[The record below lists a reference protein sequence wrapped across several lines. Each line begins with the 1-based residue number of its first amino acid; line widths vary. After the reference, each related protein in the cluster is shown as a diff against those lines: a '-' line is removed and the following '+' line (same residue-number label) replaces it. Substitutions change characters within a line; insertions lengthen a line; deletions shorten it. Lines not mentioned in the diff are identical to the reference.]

1 MPSKDS
7 REPSVLI
14 VDDEESIRK
23 VARLTLELAEFSVFE
38 AEDGLKAVELLRE
51 LKPDLIL
58 LDVMLPGLDG
68 IGVCRELR
76 KMPGREGI
84 PVLMITGLDDIESII
99 KAYAA
104 GATDFITK
112 PLNWVILGHRLMY
125 MLRASETF
133 SELMMSETKNR
144 ALLNALPDGMFQID
158 RSGILLDFKAAPDL
172 DLIAQTGEVLGKQL
186 QDVLPEELAGR
197 IREALEDAFNTRE
210 TQIFEYVVTR
220 LGADHY
226 FELRVVVCGEDAVLA
241 LIRDITE
248 RKHAEHDIRYM
259 AYHDS
264 LTQLPNIQ
272 SFKDHLGLALSSA
285 EHSGKYFAVFFID
298 LDRFKQINDTY
309 GHKVGDLLL
318 KASADR
324 IINGMRRSDIVA
336 HVNNENVHDM
346 VARMGGDEF
355 TILLPNIRKPEDIA
369 KVSQRILEELSE
381 PFLISSHEL
390 NITGSLGIA
399 MYPNDG
405 DDIDSLLQ
413 NADTAMYHAKVKG
426 RNNFQFFDESMNLHI
441 KERLS
446 VENRIRKALEDKEF
460 RLKYLPRYEMKSGR
474 ILGVEALLR
483 WNPHD
488 IFNVPVEQVIAIAGD
503 MGVIA
508 SLGHWILQTACSQAA
523 EWQKDDLCQYIS
535 VNISI
540 HEFRNND
547 LAAKIRKLTN
557 DTGLKPCCLELEI
570 TESIIMQDVGTTT
583 SILKSLKELG
593 VRISIDDFGTGNSSL
608 SLLRSLPIDF
618 LKIAQ
623 VLTRNLTTDSDSA
636 AVVKAIIAIAH
647 SLDLKAVGEGVE
659 TEEQYRFLSDHGC
672 DEFQGFRYSQAVTAD
687 EMTTLLMK
695 QKHTGP
701 ECFPGGKDGSKD
713 LKVLK

>member
-1 MPSKDS
+1 MNICS
-7 REPSVLI
+7 
-14 VDDEESIRK
+14 
-23 VARLTLELAEFSVFE
+23 
-38 AEDGLKAVELLRE
+38 
-51 LKPDLIL
+51 
-58 LDVMLPGLDG
+58 
-68 IGVCRELR
+68 
-76 KMPGREGI
+76 
-84 PVLMITGLDDIESII
+84 
-99 KAYAA
+99 
-104 GATDFITK
+104 
-112 PLNWVILGHRLMY
+112 
-125 MLRASETF
+125 
-133 SELMMSETKNR
+133 
-144 ALLNALPDGMFQID
+144 
-158 RSGILLDFKAAPDL
+158 
-172 DLIAQTGEVLGKQL
+172 
-186 QDVLPEELAGR
+186 
-197 IREALEDAFNTRE
+197 TRP
-210 TQIFEYVVTR
+210 
-220 LGADHY
+220 GADHY

-285 EHSGKYFAVFFID
+285 EHSGKYFAVLFID

-318 KASADR
+318 QASADR

-369 KVSQRILEELSE
+369 KVSQRILEELSK

-405 DDIDSLLQ
+405 ADIDSLLQ

-446 VENRIRKALEDKEF
+446 IENRIRKALEEKEF
-460 RLKYLPRYEMKSGR
+460 RLQYLPRYEIKSGR

-483 WNPHD
+483 WNPPD

-508 SLGHWILQTACSQAA
+508 SLGDWILQTACNQAA
-523 EWQKDDLCQYIS
+523 EWQKEDLCPCIS

-557 DTGLKPCCLELEI
+557 DTGLKPSCLELEI
-570 TESIIMQDVGTTT
+570 TESVIMQDVGTTT
-583 SILKSLKELG
+583 SILKE
-593 VRISIDDFGTGNSSL
+593 
-608 SLLRSLPIDF
+608 P
-618 LKIAQ
+618 
-623 VLTRNLTTDSDSA
+623 
-636 AVVKAIIAIAH
+636 
-647 SLDLKAVGEGVE
+647 
-659 TEEQYRFLSDHGC
+659 
-672 DEFQGFRYSQAVTAD
+672 
-687 EMTTLLMK
+687 
-695 QKHTGP
+695 
-701 ECFPGGKDGSKD
+701 
-713 LKVLK
+713 

>member
-14 VDDEESIRK
+14 VDDDEAIRK
-23 VARLTLELAEFSVFE
+23 IARLTLELSEFSVFE
-38 AEDGLKAVELLRE
+38 AEDGLQAIALLKE

-76 KMPGREGI
+76 KMPGRERI
-84 PVLMITGLDDIESII
+84 PVLMITGLDDIESIT

-133 SELMMSETKNR
+133 NELMLSEIKNR
-144 ALLNALPDGMFQID
+144 ALLNAMPDGMFQLD
-158 RSGILLDFKAAPDL
+158 RSGIFLDFKASLDL
-172 DLIAQTGEVLGKQL
+172 DLVAQTGDVLGRMI

-197 IREALEDAFNTRE
+197 MREALEDAFNTGE
-210 TQIFEYVVTR
+210 TQIFEYLFTKP
-220 LGADHY
+220 GADHY
-226 FELRVVVCGEDAVLA
+226 FELRVAVCGEDTVLA

-285 EHSGKYFAVFFID
+285 EHSGKYFAVLFID

-318 KASADR
+318 QASSDR

-369 KVSQRILEELSE
+369 KVSQRILEELSK

-405 DDIDSLLQ
+405 ADVDSLLQ

-441 KERLS
+441 KERLLI
-446 VENRIRKALEDKEF
+446 ENRIRKALEEKEF
-460 RLKYLPRYEMKSGR
+460 RLHYLPRYEMKSGR

-483 WNPHD
+483 WNPPD
-488 IFNVPVEQVIAIAGD
+488 IFNVPVEQVISIAGD
-503 MGVIA
+503 MGVVA
-508 SLGHWILQTACSQAA
+508 SLGDWILQTACNQAL
-523 EWQKDDLCQYIS
+523 EWQKENLCPCIS
-535 VNISI
+535 VNISS

-593 VRISIDDFGTGNSSL
+593 VRISIDDFGTGYSSL
-608 SLLRSLPIDF
+608 SFLRRLPIDF

-623 VLTRNLTTDSDSA
+623 VLTMDLTTNSDSA

-647 SLDLKAVGEGVE
+647 SLDLKVVGEGVE
-659 TEEQYRFLSDHGC
+659 TEEQYLFLSEHGC
-672 DEFQGFRYSQAVTAD
+672 DEFQGFRYSQAIAAD
-687 EMTTLLMK
+687 EMTTLLIN
-695 QKHTGP
+695 QKHAVP
-701 ECFPGGKDGSKD
+701 ECFSDGKDGSGD

>member
-14 VDDEESIRK
+14 VDDEKSIRK

-38 AEDGLKAVELLRE
+38 AEDGFQAVELLKE

-84 PVLMITGLDDIESII
+84 PVLMITGLDDIESIT

-133 SELMMSETKNR
+133 SGLMMSETKNR

-172 DLIAQTGEVLGKQL
+172 DLIAQTGEAIGKQI

-197 IREALEDAFNTRE
+197 IREATEDAFKTRE

-220 LGADHY
+220 LGAAHY
-226 FELRVVVCGEDAVLA
+226 FASSVVVCGEAAVLA

-259 AYHDS
+259 AYQHS

-285 EHSGKYFAVFFID
+285 EHSGKYFAVLFID

-336 HVNNENVHDM
+336 HVNNEIVHDM

-369 KVSQRILEELSE
+369 KVSRRILEELSK

-405 DDIDSLLQ
+405 ADVDSLLQ

-426 RNNFQFFDESMNLHI
+426 RNNFQFFDESMNQHI

-446 VENRIRKALEDKEF
+446 VENRIRKALEDNEF

-503 MGVIA
+503 MGIIA

-523 EWQKDDLCQYIS
+523 EWQKEDLCPCIS

-557 DTGLKPCCLELEI
+557 DTGLKPCCLDLEI

-583 SILKSLKELG
+583 SILNSLKELG
-593 VRISIDDFGTGNSSL
+593 VRISIDDFGTGYSSL
-608 SLLRSLPIDF
+608 SLLRRLPIDF

-623 VLTRNLTTDSDSA
+623 VLTRDLAIDSDSA
-636 AVVKAIIAIAH
+636 AVVKAIISIAH

-672 DEFQGFRYSQAVTAD
+672 DEFQGFHCSQAVTAD

-701 ECFPGGKDGSKD
+701 ECFSVRRDVSKD
-713 LKVLK
+713 LKDL

>member
-23 VARLTLELAEFSVFE
+23 IARLTLELSEFSVFE
-38 AEDGLKAVELLRE
+38 AEDGLQAVELLKE

-58 LDVMLPGLDG
+58 LDVMLPGIDG

-76 KMPGREGI
+76 KMPGRERI
-84 PVLMITGLDDIESII
+84 PVLMITGLDDLESITR
-99 KAYAA
+99 AYAA

-133 SELMMSETKNR
+133 NELVMSETKNR

-158 RSGILLDFKAAPDL
+158 RSGILLDFKASPDL
-172 DLIAQTGEVLGKQL
+172 ALVAQSGEVLGRQI
-186 QDVLPEELAGR
+186 QDVLPGELAGR
-197 IREALEDAFNTRE
+197 IREALEDAFTTGE
-210 TQIFEYVVTR
+210 PQIFEYLVTR
-220 LGADHY
+220 LGTDHY
-226 FELRVVVCGEDAVLA
+226 FELRLVICGEDAVLA
-241 LIRDITE
+241 LVRDITE

-264 LTQLPNIQ
+264 LTRLPNIQ
-272 SFKDHLGLALSSA
+272 SFKDHLGLAVASA
-285 EHSGKYFAVFFID
+285 EHSGKCFAVLFID
-298 LDRFKQINDTY
+298 LDRFKLINDTY

-318 KASADR
+318 QASADR
-324 IINGMRRSDIVA
+324 IMNGMRRSDIVA

-355 TILLPNIRKPEDIA
+355 TILLPNIWKPEDIA
-369 KVSQRILEELSE
+369 KVSQRILEELSK

-405 DDIDSLLQ
+405 ADIDSLLQ

-441 KERLS
+441 KQRLS
-446 VENRIRKALEDKEF
+446 IENGIRKALEEKDF
-460 RLKYLPRYEMKSGR
+460 RLQYLPRYEMKSGR

-483 WNPHD
+483 WNSPD
-488 IFNVPVEQVIAIAGD
+488 ISNLPAEQVIAIAGD
-503 MGVIA
+503 IGVIP
-508 SLGHWILQTACSQAA
+508 SLGDWILQTACNQAA
-523 EWQKDDLCQYIS
+523 EWQKEGLCPCIS

-547 LAAKIRKLTN
+547 LASKIRRLT
-557 DTGLKPCCLELEI
+557 DDAGLKPCCLELEL
-570 TESIIMQDVGTTT
+570 TESVIMQDVGKTT

-593 VRISIDDFGTGNSSL
+593 VRISIGDFGTGYSSL
-608 SLLRSLPIDF
+608 TLLRRLPIDS

-623 VLTRNLTTDSDSA
+623 ILIRDLTTNADNA

-647 SLDLKAVGEGVE
+647 SLDLLAVGEGVE
-659 TEEQYRFLSDHGC
+659 TEEQYYFLNERGC
-672 DEFQGFRYSQAVTAD
+672 DEFQGFRYSRAISAD
-687 EMTTLLMK
+687 TMTTLLIK
-695 QKHTGP
+695 QKHTSP
-701 ECFPGGKDGSKD
+701 ECFSDGRDGSAA

>member
-112 PLNWVILGHRLMY
+112 PLNWVILGHRLLY

-172 DLIAQTGEVLGKQL
+172 DLIAQTGEILGKQL

-369 KVSQRILEELSE
+369 KVSQRILEELSK

-405 DDIDSLLQ
+405 ADIDSLLQ

-474 ILGVEALLR
+474 IVGVEALLR
-483 WNPHD
+483 WNPND

-523 EWQKDDLCQYIS
+523 EWQKDDLCPYIS

-593 VRISIDDFGTGNSSL
+593 VRISIDDFGTGYSSL
-608 SLLRSLPIDF
+608 SLLRRLPIDF

-623 VLTRNLTTDSDSA
+623 VLTRNLATDSDSA

-647 SLDLKAVGEGVE
+647 SLDIKAVGEGVE

-672 DEFQGFRYSQAVTAD
+672 DEFQGFRYSQAITAD